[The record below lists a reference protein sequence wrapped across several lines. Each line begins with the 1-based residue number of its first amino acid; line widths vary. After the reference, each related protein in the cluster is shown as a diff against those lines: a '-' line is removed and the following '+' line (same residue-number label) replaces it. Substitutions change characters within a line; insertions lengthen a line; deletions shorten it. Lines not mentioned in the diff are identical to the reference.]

1 MSSQTIF
8 AEPERTISATVDYY
22 DGNRTPE
29 GTLSRI
35 RRVVGLFTQAPAW
48 LCSCSVCSFTYT
60 SAGPRRST
68 RARKPKI
75 QHQDMVDLRELS
87 THELCGVES
96 PPTKKRKHQNNSATE
111 DAPRYTQSDDEDDL
125 TWDDLPTERQDQV
138 KRFLKTRKT
147 IKDKTREMQQI
158 QDQMTDPLNMPQGSH
173 MDLEKRIWQE
183 KYDIEATELKHAEAA
198 RKAEKEKNEYIA
210 RIRATAQ
217 VEKAALEK
225 KAAEDEKNWKDDM
238 VAKHNAAKSDVD
250 DATREWR
257 ELKKTG
263 GYDLGEDVGRY
274 RRR

>member
-8 AEPERTISATVDYY
+8 AEPERTISATVDCS
-22 DGNRTPE
+22 DSNKTPE
-29 GTLSRI
+29 GKSGGTRKVS
-35 RRVVGLFTQAPAW
+35 GLFTQVPAC

-68 RARKPKI
+68 RARKPKT
-75 QHQDMVDLRELS
+75 QHQDIIDLRELS
-87 THELCGVES
+87 THELCGIYS

-147 IKDKTREMQQI
+147 VKDRTREMQQI
-158 QDQMTDPLNMPQGSH
+158 QDQMADPLNMPQGSH
-173 MDLEKRIWQE
+173 MDPEKRIQQE

-198 RKAEKEKNEYIA
+198 RKAEKEKNECIA

-225 KAAEDEKNWKDDM
+225 EAAEDEKNWKDDM
-238 VAKHNAAKSDVD
+238 IAKHNAAKSDVD

-257 ELKKTG
+257 
-263 GYDLGEDVGRY
+263 
-274 RRR
+274 